1 MKKVLLSAILLI
13 SAFVAPV
20 YAQTKYTDA
29 EGDELIARLGQADE
43 EILELKQALRDCTK
57 KYEDLSMK
65 FNDIPLTTIYFYEG
79 SSIVSQLNKNI
90 LYALAQEM
98 KTTKINYVLTGWA
111 DGYTGSNKVNEKLKN
126 ERVKSVKSI
135 LVKYGVDE
143 SRLVVAMGDGSL
155 AKLGEK
161 GASLDRAVTIVVER

>member
-1 MKKVLLSAILLI
+1 
-13 SAFVAPV
+13 
-20 YAQTKYTDA
+20 
-29 EGDELIARLGQADE
+29 
-43 EILELKQALRDCTK
+43 
-57 KYEDLSMK
+57 
-65 FNDIPLTTIYFYEG
+65 
-79 SSIVSQLNKNI
+79 VSQLNKNI

-111 DGYTGSNKVNEKLKN
+111 DDYTGSNKVNEKLKI

-143 SRLVVAMGDGSL
+143 SRLIVAMGDGSL
-155 AKLGEK
+155 AKAGEK